1 MGDSFRMS
9 MHLNFSKMHINNKSR
24 VVLQIRFFVFLMSY
38 ILGLSQV
45 HSKSQLL
52 SEAKSEGTEP
62 DYFNQKI
69 HVSLYGLIRTTEFIT
84 ENMLLGKNF
93 MKS

>member
-1 MGDSFRMS
+1 
-9 MHLNFSKMHINNKSR
+9 
-24 VVLQIRFFVFLMSY
+24 MSY
-38 ILGLSQV
+38 ILGLSQM

-69 HVSLYGLIRTTEFIT
+69 YVSLYGLIRTTEFIT
-84 ENMLLGKNF
+84 ENMFLGKNF